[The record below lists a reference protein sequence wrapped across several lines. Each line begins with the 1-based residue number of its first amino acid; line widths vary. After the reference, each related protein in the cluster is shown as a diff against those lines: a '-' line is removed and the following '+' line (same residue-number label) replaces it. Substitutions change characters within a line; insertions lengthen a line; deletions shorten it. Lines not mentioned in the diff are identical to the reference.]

1 MYFRY
6 YGKIIFK
13 TIIWAVILVG
23 LIITMA
29 WFMVWCISNALPQ
42 LQLGLLVKLISFIV
56 AVGVITK
63 FHDFFLRYPF
73 QKTFTARRIIDAP
86 VEVVWEQVRPRA
98 RNKPYN
104 VLQSSIR
111 KVGDEVYRY
120 YDANSKGSGKT
131 SFDMR
136 VTHSVPYQVLEME
149 YADEDSPNDFVKTSR
164 GIVYK
169 FRSIGEDQT
178 EIAVSEVHQN
188 PSLFTFYVF
197 EFMGAHRDDFRQLA
211 SACEN
216 EMNISWASAQ
226 VAMEELAS
234 HPDAELRDVLRPIG
248 DGAVIALT
256 AFVTT
261 VTMIAVWI
269 T

>member
-13 TIIWAVILVG
+13 TIIWAAILIG

-29 WFMVWCISNALPQ
+29 WILVWCVSNAFPQ
-42 LQLGLLVKLISFIV
+42 LQIGLLVKLISLIV
-56 AVGVITK
+56 TIGVIAK

-73 QKTFTARRIIDAP
+73 KKTFTARRIIDAP
-86 VEVVWEQVRPRA
+86 IEVVWEQVRPRA

-120 YDANSKGSGKT
+120 YEENSKGSEKT
-131 SFDMR
+131 SFDVK
-136 VTHSVPYQVLEME
+136 VTHIVPYQVLEIQ
-149 YADEDSPNDFVKTSR
+149 YDDEKSPHDLVKTSR
-164 GIVYK
+164 GIVYTFK
-169 FRSIGEDQT
+169 SINDDQT
-178 EIAVSEVHQN
+178 EIVVSEVHQK

-216 EMNISWASAQ
+216 QVNISWASAQ

-234 HPDAELRDVLRPIG
+234 HPDAELSDVLRPFG
-248 DGAVIALT
+248 DGALIALT
-256 AFVTT
+256 ALATA
-261 VTMIAVWI
+261 VTMVLLWV

>member
-13 TIIWAVILVG
+13 TIIWATILIG

-29 WFMVWCISNALPQ
+29 WILIWCVSNALPQ
-42 LQLGLLVKLISFIV
+42 LQIGLLVKLISLIV
-56 AVGVITK
+56 TMGIIVK
-63 FHDFFLRYPF
+63 FHDIFLRYPF
-73 QKTFTARRIIDAP
+73 KKTFTARRIINAP
-86 VEVVWEQVRPRA
+86 VAVVWEQVRPRA

-104 VLQSSIR
+104 ALQSSIR

-120 YDANSKGSGKT
+120 YDASPKGSKKT
-131 SFDMR
+131 FSDLK
-136 VTHSVPYQVLEME
+136 VTNIIPHQVLEMQ
-149 YADEDSPNDFVKTSR
+149 YADKYSPHDIVKTSR

-178 EIAVSEVHQN
+178 EIIVSEIHQN

-197 EFMGAHRDDFRQLA
+197 EFIGALRDDFRQLS

-216 EMNISWASAQ
+216 KANISWASSQ

-234 HPDAELRDVLRPIG
+234 HPDAELGDVLRPIG
-248 DGAVIALT
+248 DGALIVLIALVT
-256 AFVTT
+256 A
-261 VTMIAVWI
+261 VTMVFVWV